1 MLPTFP
7 GFRLVNMTGR
17 LAARGL
23 VILDRDGVINR
34 DSPEFVKNTDE
45 WHPIP
50 GSIEA
55 IAKLSG
61 AGYTVAVASNQSGLA
76 RGLFDRN
83 ALRAMHRKLRRLVAA
98 EGGRIDRIVVC
109 PHGPGDGCN
118 CRKPAPGLLL
128 RLARHYGTSLDGV
141 PAVGDSLRDLEA
153 AAAAGATPLLV
164 LTGNGRK
171 AAANLPTSLRST
183 PVFDNLAAAADELL
197 KQ

>member
-34 DSPEFVKNTDE
+34 DSREFVKNTDE

-55 IAKLSG
+55 IAKLSR

-153 AAAAGATPLLV
+153 AAAAGAMPLLV
-164 LTGNGRK
+164 RTGNGRK
-171 AAANLPTSLRST
+171 VAASLPTRLRSV
-183 PVFDNLAAAADELL
+183 PVFDDLAAVADALL
-197 KQ
+197 KR

>member
-34 DSPEFVKNTDE
+34 DSREFVKNTDE
-45 WHPIP
+45 WRPIP

-55 IAKLSG
+55 IAKLSR

-153 AAAAGATPLLV
+153 AAAAGAVPILV
-164 LTGNGRK
+164 RTGNGKRV
-171 AAANLPTSLRST
+171 ATSLPASLRSV
-183 PVFDNLAAAADELL
+183 PVFDNLAAVADELL
-197 KQ
+197 KR

>member
-34 DSPEFVKNTDE
+34 DSREFVKNTDE
-45 WHPIP
+45 WRPIP

-55 IAKLSG
+55 IAKLSR

-118 CRKPAPGLLL
+118 CRKPSPGLLL

-183 PVFDNLAAAADELL
+183 PVFDNLAAAANELL

>member
-34 DSPEFVKNTDE
+34 DSREFVKNTDE
-45 WHPIP
+45 WQPIP

-55 IAKLSG
+55 IAKLSR

-83 ALRAMHRKLRRLVAA
+83 ALQAMHRKLRRLVAA

>member
-34 DSPEFVKNTDE
+34 DSREFVKNTDE
-45 WHPIP
+45 WRPIP

-55 IAKLSG
+55 IAKLSR

-83 ALRAMHRKLRRLVAA
+83 ALQAMHRKLRRLVAA

-171 AAANLPTSLRST
+171 AAADLPTSLRST
-183 PVFDNLAAAADELL
+183 PVFDNLAAAANELL